1 MAFQAV
7 YREGEIRDYWLRK
20 SADGLKHKAAITAV
34 SIKLC
39 QITWRILTDKR
50 DYLPEGRPN

>member
-1 MAFQAV
+1 MAFQAI
-7 YREGEIRDYWLRK
+7 YQEGEIRDYWLRK
-20 SADGLKHKAAITAV
+20 MADGLKHKAAITAT

-39 QITWRILTDKR
+39 HIAWRILTDKR